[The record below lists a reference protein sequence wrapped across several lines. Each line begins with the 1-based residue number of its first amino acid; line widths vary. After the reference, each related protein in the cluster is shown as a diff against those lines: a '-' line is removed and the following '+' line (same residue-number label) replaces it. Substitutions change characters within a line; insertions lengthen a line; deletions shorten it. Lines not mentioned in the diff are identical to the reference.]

1 MEVTVQDRLQQLR
14 IDLVELRRAHEWLH
28 RLYYADHL
36 LSYAHYTRQC
46 RENETMLVKL
56 LERIRALER
65 EATGEGQA
73 QPRPD
78 PTA

>member
-14 IDLVELRRAHEWLH
+14 IDLVEFRRAHEQLH
-28 RLYYADHL
+28 RLYHADHL
-36 LSYAHYTRQC
+36 ISYAHYVRQC
-46 RENETMLVKL
+46 RENEAMLVRL

-73 QPRPD
+73 QPRPT
-78 PTA
+78 P